1 MTEFYIDGFSA
12 LLGDAPA
19 EDFAPY
25 VDVRL
30 NSLHELLGALEEKE

>member
-25 VDVRL
+25 VEARRL
-30 NSLHELLGALEEKE
+30 RRMETVAKNAL